1 MALPKL
7 NTPTYELV
15 LPSTGE
21 KIKYRPFLV
30 KEQKVL
36 LMAQESGDD
45 DQIANAMGDIV
56 ASCTFN
62 KLDSHKVPMFD
73 IEYIFL
79 KIRGKSVGETV
90 ELNITCPDDNKTRV
104 KVNVNLDD
112 INCHMTTEHTNEIKL
127 SDDVRMFLRYPLL
140 ADMKGV
146 LSSGNDVDR
155 VFNILSKCIVEIRY
169 GDKTYNR
176 IDVTDKEITEFIDS
190 MSNMQLKLVMDFF
203 DSMPKLRHAIKVT
216 NPKTKVKSE
225 VVVEGLQS
233 FLG

>member
-62 KLDSHKVPMFD
+62 KVDSHKVPMFD

-155 VFNILSKCIVEIRY
+155 VFNILSKCIVEIHD

>member
-62 KLDSHKVPMFD
+62 KVDSHKVPMFD

-104 KVNVNLDD
+104 KVNVNLEE

-155 VFNILSKCIVEIRY
+155 VFNKLSKILI
-169 GDKTYNR
+169 K
-176 IDVTDKEITEFIDS
+176 
-190 MSNMQLKLVMDFF
+190 LKQTPVLQ
-203 DSMPKLRHAIKVT
+203 T
-216 NPKTKVKSE
+216 NKI
-225 VVVEGLQS
+225 
-233 FLG
+233 F